1 MNPRPSNAPSED
13 HSRSAIVIPAG
24 SNAQEICEVREMRLI

>member
-13 HSRSAIVIPAG
+13 HSRSATVTLAG
-24 SNAQEICEVREMRLI
+24 LIAREIREAPEMRST

>member
-13 HSRSAIVIPAG
+13 HSRSAIVILGG
-24 SNAQEICEVREMRLI
+24 SIAQEIREVREMRLF

>member
-13 HSRSAIVIPAG
+13 HSRSATVIRAG
-24 SNAQEICEVREMRLI
+24 IIAREHREIPEASAI